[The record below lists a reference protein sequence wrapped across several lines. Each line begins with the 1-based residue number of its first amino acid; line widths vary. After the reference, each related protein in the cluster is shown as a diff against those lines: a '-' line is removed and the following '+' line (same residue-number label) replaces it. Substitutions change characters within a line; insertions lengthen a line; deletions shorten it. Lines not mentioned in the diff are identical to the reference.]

1 MKIIMHNSVS
11 LDSSMKEL
19 KVDLATHYELVEKF
33 DVDVYMFGSVTAVAA
48 IQEGLAEVEVDIEKV
63 KKDKPYWVIIDSKGK
78 LENLLHIYRKSPY
91 AGNII
96 VLVSKK
102 TPKSY
107 LKYLTDND
115 YDYIVTGE
123 DFVDYKQ
130 ALQILEEDYSV
141 KSILIDSG
149 GLLNS
154 YFFEHSLIDEISLII
169 QPFILGKECINVFR
183 YIKTPLNLSLVKCER
198 IKELVWLIYKIKK

>member
-1 MKIIMHNSVS
+1 MHNSVS

-19 KVDLATHYELVEKF
+19 KVDLDTHYELVAKF
-33 DVDVYMFGSVTAVAA
+33 NADVYMFGSITAVDA
-48 IQEGLAEVEVDIEKV
+48 IQEGLTEAEVDLKEV

-96 VLVSKK
+96 VLVSKN
-102 TPKSY
+102 TQKSY

-115 YDYIVTGE
+115 YNYIVTGD

-141 KSILIDSG
+141 KSIVIDSG

-154 YFFEHSLIDEISLII
+154 YFFEHSLIDEISLVI
-169 QPFILGKECINVFR
+169 QPFILGKECVNLFR
-183 YIKTPLNLSLVKCER
+183 HIKTPLNLSLTKCER
-198 IKELVWLIYKIKK
+198 IKELVWLVFKVQK